1 MSSSLGGY
9 LLPAATPAPLEGQ
22 ALLRFLQQVVVNI
35 TGLPGSMVR
44 PRWQTAPADIPT
56 AGVVWCA
63 VGVMSRS
70 SDTFPYVDDSQVG
83 PTGNGGVVKRHETLE
98 VLCSF
103 YDLGYSGQADNY
115 AELLRDGLMIAQN
128 REVFFLNSFGLIET
142 TELMAVP
149 ALVKDRWLYRVDF
162 KMRLRRRVDRS
173 YNVQS
178 IEGVE
183 NIQVETD
190 VPALTQIVTVLP
202 PGVLAT
208 QDGLGAWVLEDGS
221 GYWLWG

>member
-1 MSSSLGGY
+1 M
-9 LLPAATPAPLEGQ
+9 
-22 ALLRFLQQVVVNI
+22 
-35 TGLPGSMVR
+35 
-44 PRWQTAPADIPT
+44 
-56 AGVVWCA
+56 
-63 VGVMSRS
+63 
-70 SDTFPYVDDSQVG
+70 
-83 PTGNGGVVKRHETLE
+83 
-98 VLCSF
+98 LCSF